1 MGISLE
7 TLALARKYADSVAA
21 AGSQQAL
28 EQAVQEAVSQSKIYT
43 DKAIGELTQFQVQIV
58 EQLPAN
64 PITHVIYFI
73 AIGNNLD
80 GDTDGYYEYMYIDN
94 QWELIGTT
102 QIDLSNYFT
111 KAEVRQLIA
120 DSKFVLPVASKN
132 TLGGVKVDDIS
143 IHINEDG
150 TIYADN
156 EVTAE
161 VALSVIDETFKEI
174 SAEEINTLF

>member
-73 AIGNNLD
+73 A
-80 GDTDGYYEYMYIDN
+80 
-94 QWELIGTT
+94 
-102 QIDLSNYFT
+102 
-111 KAEVRQLIA
+111 
-120 DSKFVLPVASKN
+120 FVK
-132 TLGGVKVDDIS
+132 
-143 IHINEDG
+143 
-150 TIYADN
+150 
-156 EVTAE
+156 
-161 VALSVIDETFKEI
+161 
-174 SAEEINTLF
+174 